1 MRGEQLR
8 VRADL
13 TFTVDV
19 PGDAAHPT
27 RCTGRVEADGG
38 RDVTVSFSPM
48 PSLGGTSTRPL
59 VRPLAERLDDLGLT
73 LHVHGPDGPLVRLGA
88 GVDAPWWQ
96 WPATRSSRIELVSAR
111 AVARS
116 LRGPRVFEVALPPSA
131 VLPAVGDR
139 QRSGRRR
146 VAVALRQL
154 GRRVVRRRR

>member
-1 MRGEQLR
+1 MKDEQLQ

-13 TFTVDV
+13 RFTVDV
-19 PGDAAHPT
+19 PGRSARPT

-38 RDVTVSFSPM
+38 QDVIVTFAPM

-73 LHVHGPDGPLVRLGA
+73 LHLHGPDGPLIRLGA

-96 WPATRSSRIELVSAR
+96 WPATRSARIELLDPR
-111 AVARS
+111 ALARS
-116 LRGPRVFEVALPPSA
+116 RRGPRVFEVALPPSA
-131 VLPAVGDR
+131 VLPAVTDR
-139 QRSGRRR
+139 QRSRRRR
-146 VAVALRQL
+146 VVTALRQL